1 MVEWLKI
8 VIGGAIGGGV
18 VGGVFLLLGQYLG
31 SRRKGKERLQEILAE
46 KRIVA
51 SSELMGM
58 LIEFNSEFGFFQHSL
73 RGLHWQLERDLSQ
86 EEKEYAQKITDLI
99 YRLSHFVEVNQLILG
114 EKVHCAWERHFS
126 VFHGLLISLRSKEIS
141 DALLIVPFND
151 ALLRL
156 IDAIGSAIK
165 QQADAGIEFVS
176 SAQWQRLRNEA
187 LAEAKEIVAKA
198 KAEFEARTSKNNKNP
213 R

>member
-1 MVEWLKI
+1 MADWLKTLLI
-8 VIGGAIGGGV
+8 AAIGGCLS
-18 VGGVFLLLGQYLG
+18 GGFLLLADYFR
-31 SRRKGKERLQEILAE
+31 SRRRLRERLQEVLAE

-73 RGLHWQLERDLSQ
+73 RGLHWQLEKDLSQ
-86 EEKEYAQKITDLI
+86 EEKEHAQKITDLL

-114 EKVHCAWERHFS
+114 EKVHRAWERHFS
-126 VFHGLLISLRSKEIS
+126 VLSGLLISLRAKEIFDAS
-141 DALLIVPFND
+141 LILPFNNALLG
-151 ALLRL
+151 L
-156 IDAIGSAIK
+156 IDAIGSAIVE
-165 QQADAGIEFVS
+165 QLRGIVEFVP